1 MISVNGQDNI
11 GSIKFNKKNV
21 REVLRNQIVIWNGL
35 ILMQSCFGTGRW
47 LDNYG
52 WTDNIGWVDK

>member
-35 ILMQSCFGTGRW
+35 IQSCFGGGRW